1 MVRLCII
8 CNKEKAIV
16 KRPKTGQQACKECFY
31 YVFET
36 EVHNTIT
43 DNKLFKKGDKV
54 AIAASGGKDS
64 TVLAY
69 VLKLLNE
76 RYNYD
81 LDLFL
86 LSVDEGITEQYEL
99 PLKIVSYSE
108 LYGWSMD
115 QIVKEVGL
123 KNNCTFCGV
132 FRRQA
137 LDRGAA
143 LLKVDH
149 VVTGHNADDIA
160 ETVLMNILRGDI
172 ARLQRCTE
180 ICTTGE
186 DCIRRSKPFK
196 YTYEKE
202 IVMYAYFKKLDY
214 FSTECIY
221 SPNSYR
227 GHVRTFL
234 KDLEAIRPST
244 IIDIIY
250 SGEAFQVK
258 NEVKLPVQGMCK
270 RCGYISSNEL
280 CKACVLLE
288 GLNRGLPRFG
298 IGKTHKMR
306 KLYGDTPEN
315 LPSIPFFN
323 KKINDDQNLNLNI
336 LSLVMSFPQL
346 FKKSKLATYDP
357 ALPQVYKTYGHYKGK
372 GEWGVK
378 RNLPKT
384 THSDVITIRAFDT
397 TEHQTIFNSV
407 QGLVKFPR
415 KWKENFPHSKIFKPM
430 IGQNFLDIDKI
441 SEKKFKKY
449 LKEAESRREDWY
461 IKITKDQKKPSIVDY
476 LEFLN
481 LNYQSQTK
489 RPVKG
494 LTYSH
499 NNTGSS
505 IIVQGRILNRGNSA
519 DYSVG
524 VGGLVTRLP
533 VNTVISLTQI
543 DRSKLETFYVE
554 KAEFDAKGTPRVSL
568 TKLPNILNK
577 LKSSTNNNNNQSTTL
592 FGSRTFDNISDE
604 DKLSQEAMLNKIQDI
619 FDSSN

>member
-1 MVRLCII
+1 
-8 CNKEKAIV
+8 
-16 KRPKTGQQACKECFY
+16 
-31 YVFET
+31 
-36 EVHNTIT
+36 
-43 DNKLFKKGDKV
+43 
-54 AIAASGGKDS
+54 
-64 TVLAY
+64 
-69 VLKLLNE
+69 
-76 RYNYD
+76 
-81 LDLFL
+81 
-86 LSVDEGITEQYEL
+86 
-99 PLKIVSYSE
+99 
-108 LYGWSMD
+108 MD

-323 KKINDDQNLNLNI
+323 KKINDDQNLNL
-336 LSLVMSFPQL
+336 V
-346 FKKSKLATYDP
+346 
-357 ALPQVYKTYGHYKGK
+357 
-372 GEWGVK
+372 
-378 RNLPKT
+378 
-384 THSDVITIRAFDT
+384 
-397 TEHQTIFNSV
+397 
-407 QGLVKFPR
+407 
-415 KWKENFPHSKIFKPM
+415 
-430 IGQNFLDIDKI
+430 
-441 SEKKFKKY
+441 
-449 LKEAESRREDWY
+449 
-461 IKITKDQKKPSIVDY
+461 
-476 LEFLN
+476 
-481 LNYQSQTK
+481 
-489 RPVKG
+489 
-494 LTYSH
+494 
-499 NNTGSS
+499 
-505 IIVQGRILNRGNSA
+505 
-519 DYSVG
+519 
-524 VGGLVTRLP
+524 
-533 VNTVISLTQI
+533 
-543 DRSKLETFYVE
+543 
-554 KAEFDAKGTPRVSL
+554 
-568 TKLPNILNK
+568 
-577 LKSSTNNNNNQSTTL
+577 
-592 FGSRTFDNISDE
+592 
-604 DKLSQEAMLNKIQDI
+604 
-619 FDSSN
+619 